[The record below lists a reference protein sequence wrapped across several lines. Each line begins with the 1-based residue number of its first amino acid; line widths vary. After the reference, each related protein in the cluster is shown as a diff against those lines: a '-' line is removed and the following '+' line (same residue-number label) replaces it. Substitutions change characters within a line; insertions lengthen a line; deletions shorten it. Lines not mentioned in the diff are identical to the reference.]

1 MARIDIEIEDYL
13 DEVRTE
19 YLFHEIKKRKDFKD
33 FIKEYIDEE
42 MPKYIIPEFKTSI
55 EILDF
60 IKLVLGLKNGMIKKE
75 SLMKLNRY
83 EKVNSYDQRSGEGT
97 IQVPAGYIPGI

>member
-19 YLFHEIKKRKDFKD
+19 YLFKEIKKRKDFKD

-60 IKLVLGLKNGMIKKE
+60 IKLVLGLKKWHDKKRIINEIE
-75 SLMKLNRY
+75 SL
-83 EKVNSYDQRSGEGT
+83 
-97 IQVPAGYIPGI
+97 

>member
-1 MARIDIEIEDYL
+1 MVKIETMARIDIEIEDYL

-19 YLFHEIKKRKDFKD
+19 YLFHEIKKRKDFKDFKD

-60 IKLVLGLKNGMIKKE
+60 IKLVLGLKKWHDKKRIINEIE
-75 SLMKLNRY
+75 SL
-83 EKVNSYDQRSGEGT
+83 
-97 IQVPAGYIPGI
+97 